1 MNPNEYQQAAART
14 LIDGPDFDITP
25 REIMIIWNAVGL
37 AGEAGEIADLVK
49 KGIFH
54 QHGLVT
60 AKVQEELGDLMWYVA
75 ALCTKLDI
83 SLETVMRD
91 NIAKLEKRYPSGY
104 SSEASKA
111 RVDTK
116 RVDPYQDSQFL
127 SIQRASVRSP
137 LPGDMAVC
145 LHCNEQIRFSQMGFW
160 IHLDP
165 TDPKIAE
172 HNPEPHP
179 F

>member
-1 MNPNEYQQAAART
+1 MTPDDYQQASART
-14 LIDGPDFDITP
+14 HIDAPDFTLTDQEVMVT
-25 REIMIIWNAVGL
+25 WYALKL
-37 AGEAGEIADLVK
+37 AGEVGELANHIG
-49 KGIFH
+49 KGIY
-54 QHGLVT
+54 HGHGVSVERV
-60 AKVQEELGDLMWYVA
+60 KEELGDALWYIA
-75 ALCTKLDI
+75 GMCTIYGI

-111 RVDTK
+111 RVDMK
-116 RVDPYQDSQFL
+116 QVDPYQDGQFL